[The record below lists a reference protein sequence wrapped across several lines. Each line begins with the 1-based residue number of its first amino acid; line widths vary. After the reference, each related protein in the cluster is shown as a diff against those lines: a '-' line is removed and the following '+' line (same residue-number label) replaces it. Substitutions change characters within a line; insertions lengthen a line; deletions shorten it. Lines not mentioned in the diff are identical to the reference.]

1 MFLTVFTH
9 ISNVKFDFTIL
20 GSYYVRIGGHEGSF
34 DLMFKCLWDSEVSW
48 GW

>member
-9 ISNVKFDFTIL
+9 ISNVYFDFIIL
-20 GSYYVRIGGHEGSF
+20 GSYSVCLGGMRVPF
-34 DLMFKCLWDSEVSW
+34 DLIFTCLWDSEVSW